1 MFCLIVFRDDALQ
14 REFGGIMGKI
24 CFSLLICG
32 AVTALFG
39 WEAGSQNTVFVGA
52 LLTFSGGAGIDRI
65 MRAY

>member
-1 MFCLIVFRDDALQ
+1 
-14 REFGGIMGKI
+14 MGKI